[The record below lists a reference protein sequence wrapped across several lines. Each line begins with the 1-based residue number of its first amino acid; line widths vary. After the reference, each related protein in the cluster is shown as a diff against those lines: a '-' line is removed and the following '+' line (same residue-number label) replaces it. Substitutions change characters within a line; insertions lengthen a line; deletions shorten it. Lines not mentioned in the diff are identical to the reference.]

1 MVDVIE
7 QAVWLSVRFPLSPRM
22 VEDVL
27 AARGIVVNDE
37 AVRCR
42 AETFGRICASK
53 IRRRAPQFGDK
64 WHLDEV
70 VISINGKTHWLW
82 RAVDADG
89 FVLDALVQ
97 GRRDR
102 RAAQKLLRKL
112 IRKQSR
118 APRVMVTDKPG
129 SDGAARTGMG
139 MTFDHR
145 QHKGLNNRAENAH
158 LPTLRRVAYEAG
170 PLGYNLH
177 RLSTALGHRC
187 DVVAPS
193 LIPRKAGDKVKTDR
207 RDDPHRSQHIARRGR
222 PPARPWPLHRLSG
235 NETAQRQPVG
245 MTAFPPRSNHPLFGE
260 TPTLWPHAVIRR
272 SNASFRGD
280 GRVARDCRPGHRRV
294 APGDSARG
302 SSRASH
308 GRRSA
313 S

>member
-1 MVDVIE
+1 M
-7 QAVWLSVRFPLSPRM
+7 
-22 VEDVL
+22 
-27 AARGIVVNDE
+27 
-37 AVRCR
+37 
-42 AETFGRICASK
+42 
-53 IRRRAPQFGDK
+53 
-64 WHLDEV
+64 
-70 VISINGKTHWLW
+70 
-82 RAVDADG
+82 
-89 FVLDALVQ
+89 
-97 GRRDR
+97 
-102 RAAQKLLRKL
+102 LRKL
-112 IRKQSR
+112 GKAGQ
-118 APRVMVTDKPG
+118 
-129 SDGAARTGMG
+129 
-139 MTFDHR
+139 
-145 QHKGLNNRAENAH
+145 QLH
-158 LPTLRRVAYEAG
+158 LAYEAG

-207 RDDPHRSQHIARRGR
+207 SDDPHRSQHIARRGR